1 MTTIM
6 VMMMMTVMPIKMTII
21 MIIHQMEAARKEL
34 NKELESEAGG
44 GDDEKV
50 SLLQMLRTPNLR
62 VNAFLCALIW

>member
-1 MTTIM
+1 MTTLMVTMTM
-6 VMMMMTVMPIKMTII
+6 VMTTEIAII
-21 MIIHQMEAARKEL
+21 VIIHQMEAARKEL